1 MSSFTLGRE
10 AGGDGAFHRQGSAFR
25 DRVTPDGSSGYPAE
39 AGRYHL
45 YVSWACPWAHRTAIG
60 RRLKGLEDVITLS
73 AVDPMRDDRG
83 WAFTRGEYADPVNG
97 FAFLAEAYERSDPAF
112 EGRWSVPVL
121 WDRERERIVNNE
133 SADILRMLDSGWGE
147 LARGDV
153 VLYPE
158 PLREEID
165 ALNARIYETVNNGV
179 YKAGF
184 ATSQEVYAAEA
195 QGVFETLDL
204 LEARLAERRFLA
216 GSPAPTEAD
225 WRLFTTLVRFDAVYH
240 GHFKCN
246 LRRLVDYE
254 HLWAYARD
262 LHAQP
267 GVAETVRLGEI
278 KRHYYGTHPMIN
290 PTGIVPIGPELDFS
304 APHGREALAP

>member
-10 AGGDGAFHRQGSAFR
+10 AGGDGAFHRQASVFR
-25 DRVTPDGSSGYPAE
+25 DRVTPDGSSGFPAE

-60 RRLKGLEDVITLS
+60 RRLKGLEDAITLS
-73 AVDPMRDDRG
+73 AVDPVRDERG
-83 WAFTRGEYADPVNG
+83 WAFTGGEYLDPVNG
-97 FAFLAEAYERSDPAF
+97 FAFLSEAYAASDPAF
-112 EGRWSVPVL
+112 AGRYSVPVL
-121 WDRERERIVNNE
+121 WDRETGRIVNNE

-147 LARGDV
+147 LAQGDV
-153 VLYPE
+153 VLCPE

-165 ALNARIYETVNNGV
+165 ALNDSIYATVNNGV

-184 ATSQEVYAAEA
+184 ATDQVVYAKEA
-195 QGVFETLDL
+195 RGVFETLDA
-204 LEARLAERRFLA
+204 LESRLAERRFLLGA
-216 GSPAPTEAD
+216 APTEAD

-254 HLWAYARD
+254 HLWGYTRD

-267 GVAETVRLGEI
+267 GVADTVRLDEI

-290 PTGIVPIGPELDFS
+290 PTGVVPIGPALDLG
-304 APHGREALAP
+304 APHGRERLGG